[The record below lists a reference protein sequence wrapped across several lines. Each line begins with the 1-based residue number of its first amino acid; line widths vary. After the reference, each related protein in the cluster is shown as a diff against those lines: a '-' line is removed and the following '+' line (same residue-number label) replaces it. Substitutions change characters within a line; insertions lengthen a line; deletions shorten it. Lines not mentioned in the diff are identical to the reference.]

1 MRKTPL
7 TLLLVMLLGV
17 TLLVPAA
24 TQAQSSVR
32 VVLAYYSAQTEPV
45 FQEIKEAFEA
55 ENPDIKV
62 HLEVVAWDNLFQHL
76 TTRIAGGQEPDLAII
91 GTRWL
96 PGFVE
101 QGVAQPLDEFIDD
114 AFRSQFAP
122 ALFEPSTI
130 DGKIYGLPVAASA
143 RALFY
148 NKDLFAA
155 AGVTNPPDTWEE
167 LVEIGRKLHN
177 PPHSYAFG
185 LQGKEIETDVYWY
198 YAMWS
203 FGGDILTPDGL
214 SGINSPEAVESL
226 QFYYDL
232 IHKEKITQPEPL
244 NYNREELQD
253 LFKQG
258 RLAMMISAPFL
269 VGQVRTEAPHIDFGV
284 APIPR
289 HRQRVTYGVTDT
301 IMMFRNASD
310 KQAAWKFLEFAFR
323 DENRFKFNT
332 AEGFLPV
339 KATPGANPFLDDPI
353 YGVFASL
360 LPDAKFAPLIAD
372 WERVADE
379 TIRAVQQVYL
389 GSADP
394 QSALDAAVRRINRF
408 LR

>member
-1 MRKTPL
+1 MRKVLPL
-7 TLLLVMLLGV
+7 VVALLVALTWLA
-17 TLLVPAA
+17 PAPL
-24 TQAQSSVR
+24 QAQSSVR

-45 FQEIKEAFEA
+45 FQAIKEAFEA
-55 ENPDIKV
+55 QHPDITV
-62 HLEVVAWDNLFQHL
+62 NLEVIAWDNLFQNL

-101 QGVAQPLDEFIDD
+101 QGVAQPLDEFITDE
-114 AFRSQFAP
+114 FRSQFAP

-143 RALFY
+143 RALYY
-148 NKDLFAA
+148 NKDLLEA
-155 AGVTNPPDTWEE
+155 AGVTQPPNTWDE
-167 LVEIGRKLHN
+167 LLEVARKVHN
-177 PPHSYAFG
+177 PPHAYGFG

-203 FGGDILTPDGL
+203 FGGELLTADGL
-214 SGINSPEAVESL
+214 SAINSPEAVEAL

-232 IHKEKITQPEPL
+232 IHTHRVTQPEPL

-258 RLAMMISAPFL
+258 RLGMMITGPWL
-269 VGQVRTEAPHIDFGV
+269 VGQMRAEAPDINFGV
-284 APIPR
+284 APIPMKNR
-289 HRQRVTYGVTDT
+289 RVTYGVTDT
-301 IMMFRNASD
+301 IMMFSTAKD
-310 KQAAWKFLEFAFR
+310 KEAAWKFLEFAFS
-323 DENRFKFNT
+323 DESRHRFNT

-339 KATPGANPFLDDPI
+339 KNTPGANPFLNDPI
-353 YGVFASL
+353 YGVISSL

-394 QSALDAAVRRINRF
+394 KSALDGAVRRINRF